1 MKILILYSRA
11 AGYWMTCMRKFI
23 SMYGGE
29 FVVIR
34 NNDNGHAPFKLD
46 DQHGIRWYDAN
57 SFSEQSLLNFCKK
70 EKPDL
75 VYVSGWS
82 NRSYMKTARYFKERG
97 IPVLCG
103 IDNPWT
109 NTLKQRVGLPV
120 LKNYLKKSVSHL
132 WIPGDFQYE
141 FAKKLGFRDDKIVR
155 NLYSA
160 DVDLFLPQYHKNRA
174 AKKEVFPRRFI
185 YVGRYLTLKGV
196 QDLWDAF
203 SQFQDEHQTEWEL
216 WCIGTGDLYE
226 NRSNYPGIEHFGFI
240 QPKDLPA
247 YIKETGVLI
256 MPSHYDHWGV
266 AVHEFAAAG
275 YPLICSDNVGAATRF
290 LEPGVNGFVHKAGD
304 VESLKV
310 AMHKISELSDEQLLQ
325 MGDVSVE
332 KARSL
337 TPADWAKTL
346 KGVIEQSR
354 EKEIIP
360 GLKGEHYV

>member
-29 FVVIR
+29 FIVFR
-34 NNDNGHAPFKLD
+34 NNDNGHAPFQLEEH
-46 DQHGIRWYDAN
+46 HGIRWYD
-57 SFSEQSLLNFCKK
+57 SHLYSEQALLNFCKK
-70 EKPDL
+70 ESPDL

-82 NRSYMKTARYFKERG
+82 NRKYMKVARFFKAEG
-97 IPVLCG
+97 VPVLCG
-103 IDNPWT
+103 VDNPWT
-109 NTLKQRVGLPV
+109 NTIKQRMGLPV
-120 LKNYLKKSVSHL
+120 LKRYLNKSVSHL
-132 WIPGDFQYE
+132 WIPGSFQYE
-141 FAKKLGFRDDKIVR
+141 FAKKLGFSEQNIIK

-160 DVDLFLPQYHKNRA
+160 DVELFLPQYHKNRSM
-174 AKKEVFPRRFI
+174 KKKSFPKRFI

-203 SQFQDEHQTEWEL
+203 IQFQKEYKSDWEL
-216 WCIGTGDLYE
+216 WCLGTGDLYDK
-226 NRSNYPGIEHFGFI
+226 RPDHPKIKHFGFV
-240 QPKDLPA
+240 QPKDIPA
-247 YIKETGVLI
+247 YIKDTGVLI

-290 LEPGVNGFVHKAGD
+290 LEHGINGFVHKAGD
-304 VESLKV
+304 IQSLKE
-310 AMHKISELSDEQLLQ
+310 AMHKMSDLSDEQLLG
-325 MGDVSVE
+325 MGDISVE

-346 KGVIEQSR
+346 KGVIVQSR